1 MPGMLRAARAKFSS
15 TVGPSMISTEP
26 QPSLSRRLT
35 SAAVF
40 ASASFA
46 VSSTISLPS
55 ACLAESAVLSAR
67 RRTFFCSENSWLR
80 TTGPKITAPP
90 RNCGERR
97 LPWRARPV
105 PFWRHGFL
113 VVPWTSLM
121 PLVLC
126 VPARRLASCQLTM
139 RARMSRRTG
148 RPNTASARSML
159 PTSLLS
165 RLVMASFMSGSP
177 RPAPRRQ
184 QPARRRARQVLGRLA
199 FHRVLDQHVAAIG
212 AGHRALD
219 HDEAALAI
227 GGDDAQILRG
237 HALVAV
243 MAGHLLVLEDLAG
256 ILALAGRAVAA
267 VRDRDAVARAQAA
280 EIVPPHDAG
289 EAAALGR
296 AGDVDELPGE
306 EMRRRQL
313 DADLEQRVLGHAELD
328 ELALRLDLRLGVVA
342 AHGLGHVLDLGL
354 ADAELD
360 GGVAV
365 LLLGPHGSAP
375 QSLISTSTPAARS
388 SFISASTVCG
398 VGSTMSSTR
407 LCVRISNCSRDF
419 LSTCGE
425 RSTVNF
431 SILVGSG
438 IGPRTRAPVR
448 LAVLTISLVD

>member
-1 MPGMLRAARAKFSS
+1 MRPRLLRPPFSRLPWVSALTGRPFHSSLRSTMTSWRCPGVVGLKLLSAIASDSRGHVDLRALGEGDDRFLVVRAAAGRAAEALHLALDADGVDRGDLDLEQPLDRGLDLALVRGQRHAEGHLVVLRAHGRLLGGRPRAKFSS

-177 RPAPRRQ
+177 SAATTRR
-184 QPARRRARQVLGRLA
+184 
-199 FHRVLDQHVAAIG
+199 FC
-212 AGHRALD
+212 
-219 HDEAALAI
+219 
-227 GGDDAQILRG
+227 
-237 HALVAV
+237 
-243 MAGHLLVLEDLAG
+243 
-256 ILALAGRAVAA
+256 
-267 VRDRDAVARAQAA
+267 
-280 EIVPPHDAG
+280 
-289 EAAALGR
+289 
-296 AGDVDELPGE
+296 VD
-306 EMRRRQL
+306 
-313 DADLEQRVLGHAELD
+313 
-328 ELALRLDLRLGVVA
+328 
-342 AHGLGHVLDLGL
+342 
-354 ADAELD
+354 
-360 GGVAV
+360 
-365 LLLGPHGSAP
+365 
-375 QSLISTSTPAARS
+375 TRS
-388 SFISASTVCG
+388 S
-398 VGSTMSSTR
+398 
-407 LCVRISNCSRDF
+407 
-419 LSTCGE
+419 
-425 RSTVNF
+425 
-431 SILVGSG
+431 
-438 IGPRTRAPVR
+438 P
-448 LAVLTISLVD
+448 